1 MKTSKDNQDY
11 EFNDPEWYFLA
22 EYPLDKLPAD
32 LEDRPEAGLLFQ
44 TITGLGMDPELLN
57 NIERMLIGL
66 VREVME
72 QRNYGRYE
80 PPPNIRLFLQKK
92 TVDGATLFKSTI
104 QFEAKQTKNSTQII
118 HHSGPVING
127 GWGYFLVERGGRFQ
141 PSSPRNAYCEVDLY
155 IYKEGE

>member
-1 MKTSKDNQDY
+1 MRTSKDNQNY

-32 LEDRPEAGLLFQ
+32 LADRPTAGLLFQ

-66 VREVME
+66 AREVME
-72 QRNYGRYE
+72 QRNHGRYAS
-80 PPPNIRLFLQKK
+80 PANIRLFLQKK
-92 TVDGATLFKSTI
+92 TIDGATLFKSTI

-118 HHSGPVING
+118 HHSGLVING
-127 GWGYFLVERGGRFQ
+127 GWGYFLVERGGGFQ
-141 PSSPRNAYCEVDLY
+141 AGSPRDACGEIDLY